1 MIRDISH
8 WADWP
13 DSDLIDQ
20 AAGAAQSRE
29 LLENEVIREAIALN
43 IIAPFRQ
50 ALAKAR
56 GVAA

>member
-1 MIRDISH
+1 MERDISH

-20 AAGAAQSRE
+20 AAGACQHRALIE
-29 LLENEVIREAIALN
+29 DEIVREAIALN
-43 IIAPFRQ
+43 IIAPLRQ

-56 GVAA
+56 EAK